1 MGNSEENKKKC
12 NCNIGVIFLI
22 LIFAVVLFLIGS
34 FISLFFE
41 INPEGFQAAKQSNT
55 ESNVLANLGTI
66 GDYFGGMINPLL
78 AFASFCGLL
87 YTIHIQRKE
96 LGMTKEELA
105 RSADAQEKSSAIFKQ
120 QQFEA
125 TFFSLLNQI
134 ILSIDNF
141 HKSYI
146 KRDIRKKGLFDHD
159 RNSFKS
165 EEVAVHEI
173 VQLIS
178 SNKTL
183 SEAWRKI
190 NLYDSS
196 LPKIFILIYQ
206 LLKLID
212 EYESVL
218 VKSNDN
224 DAYRKAKNYSNILR
238 ACLDVDF
245 LHLFAINGCRTD
257 FNNMPIYKGYI
268 EKYALLEHMTFKFR
282 NELIGSKILDEM
294 LHVYSKEAF
303 GNNSIYKRLMEHK
316 KELEENS
323 KILGKTL

>member
-1 MGNSEENKKKC
+1 MENEYLQKIKDTAIKF
-12 NCNIGVIFLI
+12 IVLVIIIFFLLYLGFKGEGGKLGV
-22 LIFAVVLFLIGS
+22 
-34 FISLFFE
+34 
-41 INPEGFQAAKQSNT
+41 
-55 ESNVLANLGTI
+55 I
-66 GDYFGGMINPLL
+66 GDYFGGMLNPVFGFLSLL
-78 AFASFCGLL
+78 ALL
-87 YTIHIQRKE
+87 YTINIQLQALKIQSEE
-96 LGMTKEELA
+96 LKLTREELEATREELA
-105 RSADAQEKSSAIFKQ
+105 RSAKAQEESSKTFKQ
-120 QQFEA
+120 QQFES

-134 ILSIDNF
+134 IISIGNF
-141 HKSYI
+141 HKSHI
-146 KRDIRKKGLFDHD
+146 RKEIRKKGLLERD
-159 RNSFKS
+159 RHSFKS
-165 EEVAVHEI
+165 EEVVVHEI

-183 SEAWRKI
+183 DEAWGKI

-268 EKYALLEHMTFKFR
+268 EKYALLEHMPFKFR

-303 GNNSIYKRLMEHK
+303 GNNALIKD
-316 KELEENS
+316 
-323 KILGKTL
+323 